1 MLPSV
6 DLSSCLWMLAKY
18 HELTNMF
25 NFLSYPFPRPQD
37 QFPTSTT
44 FWFFTT
50 GWKAKRNYCR
60 HCSSLYSCCSNIFIR
75 GLPLV
80 EMGVACETCN
90 GMRNSGILVYIYQ
103 GNKLLYSSLCDESL
117 VCSFGSL
124 LQPRTMSHE
133 FLPFI
138 LHKIYFDVWSE
149 SLFLLLNSCRM
160 NVTAAC
166 PKLSDR
172 LYADKNSLRCQLSA
186 DQAYCVISFQTG
198 YVCDYWTHSIL
209 RCHTRFIRT

>member
-18 HELTNMF
+18 HELTNML

-37 QFPTSTT
+37 QSSTSTT

-80 EMGVACETCN
+80 EMGFACETCN
-90 GMRNSGILVYIYQ
+90 GMRNSGILVYISDFHPVYFPCVEPCVFV
-103 GNKLLYSSLCDESL
+103 LYVCWVL
-117 VCSFGSL
+117 VASITRRIQIVVQFTL
-124 LQPRTMSHE
+124 
-133 FLPFI
+133 
-138 LHKIYFDVWSE
+138 WW
-149 SLFLLLNSCRM
+149 
-160 NVTAAC
+160 
-166 PKLSDR
+166 KLS
-172 LYADKNSLRCQLSA
+172 L
-186 DQAYCVISFQTG
+186 
-198 YVCDYWTHSIL
+198 
-209 RCHTRFIRT
+209 